1 MKSSLKGVML
11 MALGYKNILVAIDG
25 SKESKIALNEG
36 IRIAKDHGASLI
48 LVNVIDTT
56 RVAKAKKY
64 KEMIRYNLEDVNKSM
79 DEYRIQATTQGVKDV
94 KVIIEKGSPKKLIP
108 IDIAE
113 RVNAS
118 LIICGATGL
127 TPTEQIFL
135 GSVTQQIATNA
146 KCDVL
151 VVRNNA
157 R

>member
-1 MKSSLKGVML
+1 
-11 MALGYKNILVAIDG
+11 MALIYKNILVAIDG
-25 SKESKIALNEG
+25 SKESEIALNEG
-36 IRIAKDHGASLI
+36 IRMANENKASLF

-64 KEMIRYNLEDVNKSM
+64 KELIRRNLEDVNKLM
-79 DEYRIQATTQGVKDV
+79 DDYRKKANAGGVNDV

-108 IDIAE
+108 TEIAE
-113 RVNAS
+113 RINAD

-135 GSVTQQIATNA
+135 GSVTQQIVTNA

-151 VVRNNA
+151 VVRNEEE
-157 R
+157 

>member
-1 MKSSLKGVML
+1 
-11 MALGYKNILVAIDG
+11 MALIYKNILVAIDG
-25 SKESKIALNEG
+25 STESEIALNEG
-36 IRIAKDHGASLI
+36 IRMANENKASLF

-64 KEMIRYNLEDVNKSM
+64 KELIRRNLEDVNKLM
-79 DEYRIQATTQGVKDV
+79 DDYRKKANAGGVNDV

-108 IDIAE
+108 TEIAE
-113 RVNAS
+113 RINAD

-135 GSVTQQIATNA
+135 GSVTQQIVTNA

-151 VVRNNA
+151 VVRNEEE
-157 R
+157 